1 MKKYLL
7 IILAC
12 LLVGCEKAPKNGYLD
27 GMWQL
32 TCIEEFAADGTGA
45 STFHYRKDRFWNFQL
60 SLMQLGGRLYFSH
73 FKRDGGSLTIE
84 RLARQSKNEKAT
96 DNDDWLTEKDT
107 TDIAA
112 IREYGFFSL
121 PPTTFAVEQIDDD
134 AMVLRSGEARLTFRK
149 Y

>member
-1 MKKYLL
+1 MKKFLL

-12 LLVGCEKAPKNGYLD
+12 ALVGCEKAPKNGYLD

-32 TCIEEFAADGTGA
+32 TCIEEFGANDGA
-45 STFHYRKDRFWNFQL
+45 PSTFHNQKDRFWNFQL
-60 SLMQLGGRLYFSH
+60 NLMQLGSRLYFSH
-73 FKRDGGSLTIE
+73 FKRDGSSLTIE
-84 RLARQSKNEKAT
+84 RLARQSKNETAS
-96 DNDDWLTEKDT
+96 DNDEWLTEKDT
-107 TDIAA
+107 ADIAA